1 MQFTQYK
8 TNALDDGVAYEQV
21 RCLLC
26 AGNDLLLFKYQ
37 QLVARNLLASFR
49 VRIHQSG
56 EL

>member
-8 TNALDDGVAYEQV
+8 TNALHDGVAYDQV
-21 RCLLC
+21 RCLVC
-26 AGNDLLLFKYQ
+26 AGNVLLPFKHQ
-37 QLVARNLLASFR
+37 QLASFR